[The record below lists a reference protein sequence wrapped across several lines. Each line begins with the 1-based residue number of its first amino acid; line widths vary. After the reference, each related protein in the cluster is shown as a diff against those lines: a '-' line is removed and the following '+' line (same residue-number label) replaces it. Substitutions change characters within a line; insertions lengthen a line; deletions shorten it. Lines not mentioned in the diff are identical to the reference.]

1 MLECVHK
8 TRLAALVRHLFTNV
22 AHQTV
27 LLSRHLQPQQQVCV
41 AWTFAVVAT
50 WIYRVVLEAAAGY
63 RLVHLT
69 LLRLQLLHL
78 ERAKGVEGFEALGH
92 GHRLFY

>member
-1 MLECVHK
+1 MFHVRKCHYFDVCCLSSRC
-8 TRLAALVRHLFTNV
+8 AL
-22 AHQTV
+22 
-27 LLSRHLQPQQQVCV
+27 

-50 WIYRVVLEAAAGY
+50 WIFRAVLGAAAGY

-69 LLRLQLLHL
+69 LLQLQLLHL